1 MVCPMIEMSVG
12 VKGQTRNLQAIK
24 WPLHPEN
31 RTSLCVMQ
39 VFHHNQTLQLVI
51 EEDSLDFILFWLI
64 AFLTEIIGIFL
75 IL

>member
-12 VKGQTRNLQAIK
+12 VKGQTRSLQAIK

-31 RTSLCVMQ
+31 RTSVCVMQ

-51 EEDSLDFILFWLI
+51 SFQWEPSTELTIVGGLRKIL
-64 AFLTEIIGIFL
+64 
-75 IL
+75 